1 VTLVKRL
8 KAAPPHFVGHVK
20 APAPNIIMRRL
31 ATSERT
37 VTPTPG
43 IMSRTIKSSFIG
55 VHDRLFNTALAE
67 LRNAASFAR
76 RALPCARF
84 VASRFLRERLTLPR
98 N

>member
-20 APAPNIIMRRL
+20 APAPKIIMRRY

-43 IMSRTIKSSFIG
+43 IMSRTIKSSFMESTSSTSPP
-55 VHDRLFNTALAE
+55 RSPSYATPP
-67 LRNAASFAR
+67 ASLGERQHVCASP
-76 RALPCARF
+76 LPGC
-84 VASRFLRERLTLPR
+84 
-98 N
+98 